1 MYPANFEYT
10 RPSTVEE
17 AVALLG
23 KYGDDAKVLAGG
35 HSLIPAMKLRLARP
49 NVLVDIGRITNLNYV
64 KTDAHGRFSI
74 GAMTTHADIAASRP
88 LRTKCPLLPETA
100 AHIGDVQVRNK
111 GTIGGSLVHADPA
124 ADYPGAML
132 ALNAEMDL
140 VGPKGKRVV
149 RVADFFVA
157 LLQSA
162 VGPDEILTEIRIPET
177 SPAVAYVKTEQ
188 KASGFALAGVAVV
201 QSMAGFRIGVTGV
214 AAKAYRAS
222 AVEHVLAKLKSP
234 KPEEIAQASML
245 AADGV
250 HPLSDIHASAEYRAH
265 LAQINT
271 RRAIEKALSRAVAAE
286 K

>member
-1 MYPANFEYT
+1 MYPANFEYA

-17 AVALLG
+17 AIALLG

-49 NVLVDIGRITNLNYV
+49 KVVVDIGRIANLSYIR
-64 KTDAHGRFSI
+64 TDTHGRFAI
-74 GAMTTHADIAASRP
+74 GAMTTHAEIAASK
-88 LRTKCPLLPETA
+88 LLKTKCPLLPETA

-124 ADYPGAML
+124 ADYPAAML
-132 ALNAEMDL
+132 ALNAEMEL

-149 RVADFFVA
+149 RVADFFVD

-162 VGPDEILTEIRIPET
+162 VGPDEILTEIRVPET
-177 SPAVAYVKTEQ
+177 SSAVAYIKTEQ
-188 KASGFALAGVAVV
+188 KASGFALAGVAAV
-201 QSMAGFRIGVTGV
+201 QSLAGFRIGVTGV
-214 AAKAYRAS
+214 APKPYRAS
-222 AVEHVLAKLKSP
+222 AVEHVLAKHKSP
-234 KPEEIAQASML
+234 KSEEIAQASML

-265 LAQINT
+265 LAQVNT
-271 RRAIEKALSRAVAAE
+271 RRAIEKALSRVVAPE